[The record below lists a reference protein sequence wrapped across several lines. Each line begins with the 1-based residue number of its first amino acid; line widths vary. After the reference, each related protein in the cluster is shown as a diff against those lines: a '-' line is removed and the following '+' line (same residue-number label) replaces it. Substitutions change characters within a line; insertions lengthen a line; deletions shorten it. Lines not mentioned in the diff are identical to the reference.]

1 MKTIAKTFITTLLA
15 TLLLVWGGCH
25 PQKRNSHIVV
35 TIAPLKH
42 IVEQITCGDYS
53 ISVLVPQGASPE
65 TFEPT
70 PKQMAEVH
78 DAQLVF
84 TTGLIEF
91 EKSLLKDV
99 DRNHVV
105 DLSTGIQLIEGSCS
119 HHHSHHDHHH
129 GVDPHIWTSPQE
141 LRQMATTAHAAII
154 RQYPDSTKYTAAYD
168 ALCARLEALD
178 EECKQAIKES
188 GTQAFMVYHPAMTYY
203 ARAYG
208 IEQIAIEY
216 EGKEPSAKYLSTIID
231 QAHEKNIKAI
241 LYQAEYPKSVVEV
254 VANDV
259 GVKALEINPLAED
272 VETTIRTI
280 TTAITAQNE

>member
-15 TLLLVWGGCH
+15 TLLLVWGGCN

-42 IVEQITCGDYS
+42 IVEQITCGDFS

-84 TTGLIEF
+84 TTGLLEF

-99 DRNHVV
+99 NRNNTV
-105 DLSTGIQLIEGSCS
+105 DLSTDIQLIEGSCS

-231 QAHEKNIKAI
+231 QAHENNIKVI

-272 VETTIRTI
+272 VETTIRNI
-280 TTAITAQNE
+280 TTAITAHNE

>member
-1 MKTIAKTFITTLLA
+1 MKRLFTSLITPLLIAALFLT
-15 TLLLVWGGCH
+15 GGCE
-25 PQKRNSHIVV
+25 QKEHNSEIVV
-35 TIAPLKH
+35 TIAPLKY
-42 IVEQITCGDYS
+42 IVKQITCGDFDVA
-53 ISVLVPQGASPE
+53 ILVPAGASPE
-65 TFEPT
+65 SYEPT

-91 EKSLLKDV
+91 ERALLKDV

-119 HHHSHHDHHH
+119 HHHHHDHHH

-141 LRQMATTAHAAII
+141 LRRMATTAHAAII
-154 RQYPDSTKYTAAYD
+154 RQYPDSTKYTVAFD
-168 ALCARLEALD
+168 ALSTRLEALD
-178 EECKQAIKES
+178 EECKQAIETS

-254 VANDV
+254 VAKDI
-259 GVKALEINPLAED
+259 GIEALEINPLAED
-272 VETTIRTI
+272 IESTIRTI
-280 TTAITAQNE
+280 TTAITTSHK